1 MIRKHRL
8 ASQLRSVGV
17 FSALLG
23 ISFWGASSLLAQEPT
38 AKRIEQADKEPQNW
52 LTFFGNYRAWSYSP
66 LDQIKRE
73 NVKQLVPV
81 WAFPT
86 GGQNG
91 LQAAPLVVDGVLY
104 LENHQNHVF
113 AIEAA
118 TGRPLWTYVYG
129 SSKGSASQPILGT
142 RGLAIGYGMVYMG
155 THDNH
160 MVAIDAKT
168 GKEVWN
174 VQVPDTVQCCGIT
187 GAPLLVKDKVITGV
201 TGGEVAHRGY
211 LTAFDAKTGK
221 VVWRWYTI
229 PAPGE
234 PGSETWPGDSWK
246 IGGGSTW
253 FTGSYDPELNLIYWG
268 IGNPSSDFFGD
279 RRKGLNLYTDSLV
292 AVDADTGQL
301 RWHFQ
306 EIPHDLW
313 DFDANAEP
321 VLIDVDQS
329 GQRRKLVIHSNK
341 GGYAYVFDRE
351 TGKLVKVFPYAQT
364 LNWSGGLDVDGKP
377 LKPVVP
383 AKGSDYLF
391 CPGTIGA
398 RNFNH
403 SAYSPRTGLWYS
415 NNFEICSRL
424 EPEELDVKEGER
436 YFGGTFTGQLSPS
449 GKPNISSFDPLTG
462 ERRWTFGTNYPNA
475 SSLLATAGDLIF
487 AGDLAGYAFALDAK
501 SGEKL
506 WSFNTGAKIASPPV
520 SFSVNGR
527 QYIAISTG
535 GGSIVERTLTDL
547 YPEAKGHVPAE
558 ASTLFVF
565 ALPASVR

>member
-129 SSKGSASQPILGT
+129 SSKGSASQPILGS

-168 GKEVWN
+168 GQEVWD

-187 GAPLLVKDKVITGV
+187 GGSAA
-201 TGGEVAHRGY
+201 GEG
-211 LTAFDAKTGK
+211 
-221 VVWRWYTI
+221 
-229 PAPGE
+229 
-234 PGSETWPGDSWK
+234 
-246 IGGGSTW
+246 
-253 FTGSYDPELNLIYWG
+253 
-268 IGNPSSDFFGD
+268 
-279 RRKGLNLYTDSLV
+279 
-292 AVDADTGQL
+292 
-301 RWHFQ
+301 
-306 EIPHDLW
+306 
-313 DFDANAEP
+313 
-321 VLIDVDQS
+321 
-329 GQRRKLVIHSNK
+329 
-341 GGYAYVFDRE
+341 
-351 TGKLVKVFPYAQT
+351 
-364 LNWSGGLDVDGKP
+364 
-377 LKPVVP
+377 
-383 AKGSDYLF
+383 
-391 CPGTIGA
+391 
-398 RNFNH
+398 
-403 SAYSPRTGLWYS
+403 
-415 NNFEICSRL
+415 
-424 EPEELDVKEGER
+424 
-436 YFGGTFTGQLSPS
+436 
-449 GKPNISSFDPLTG
+449 
-462 ERRWTFGTNYPNA
+462 
-475 SSLLATAGDLIF
+475 
-487 AGDLAGYAFALDAK
+487 
-501 SGEKL
+501 
-506 WSFNTGAKIASPPV
+506 
-520 SFSVNGR
+520 
-527 QYIAISTG
+527 
-535 GGSIVERTLTDL
+535 
-547 YPEAKGHVPAE
+547 
-558 ASTLFVF
+558 
-565 ALPASVR
+565 